1 MAKSG
6 LLPAKPSQ
14 PSSAAAD
21 AWVSGSAAG
30 TDPAPKAV
38 GEPTKRMTFDLP
50 ESLHRRVMLDCATN
64 GVKMTTVIRQMLEE
78 RWPAS
83 EAR

>member
-6 LLPAKPSQ
+6 LLPAKPLQ

-21 AWVSGSAAG
+21 AWVSGIAAAAE
-30 TDPAPKAV
+30 PSPKAA

-50 ESLHRRVMLDCATN
+50 ESLHRRVMLDCATK

-78 RWPAS
+78 RWPAG

>member
-21 AWVSGSAAG
+21 AWVSGNGNTSEQ
-30 TDPAPKAV
+30 APKPT

-50 ESLHRRVMLDCATN
+50 ESLHRRVMLDCATK

-78 RWPAS
+78 RWPAR
-83 EAR
+83 EGR